1 MTELDMI
8 HLIGQLFTVF
18 VWFIWLVNCLLCLY
32 DSFDWS
38 IVCCVLWFI
47 WLINC
52 LLCLYGLNITCVFR
66 TQTNHDFPS
75 LNIINKFSSKKH
87 LRTQLEQRSRITTCV
102 SMLDS
107 TYRTEWLLSQGFCFC
122 NLIWTELLCLR
133 CYTTLLPRKFYVC
146 VSTPWVTHI
155 AWLISKN
162 DSYIIIAP

>member
-1 MTELDMI
+1 MI
-8 HLIGQLFTVF
+8 HLIGQLFAVF
-18 VWFIWLVNCLLCLY
+18 VWFIWLVNCLLYLY
-32 DSFDWS
+32 GWIHLIGQLFA
-38 IVCCVLWFI
+38 VFVWFI

-133 CYTTLLPRKFYVC
+133 CYRPLLPRKFYVC
-146 VSTPWVTHI
+146 VSTFWVTRI
-155 AWLISKN
+155 AWMISKN
-162 DSYIIIAP
+162 DLHIIIGP